1 MVGKVETLNAS
12 TIELEAGST
21 MPREVI
27 SNKACVAFAF
37 LQVLGA
43 EVYVAGCGQKKGL
56 ETSAQAHADTH
67 THTHARTHACT
78 HAHTHTLHAVAA
90 LTGKWH

>member
-67 THTHARTHACT
+67 THTHARTHART
-78 HAHTHTLHAVAA
+78 HTHTLHAVAA